1 MTTRHAAKP
10 IASPSQDVDES
21 LIERARKGDK
31 HAFGELFSRHHG
43 RIYATCARMLASA
56 ADAEDAVQHTFLEAW
71 RCLPAFEGRSRF
83 TTWLTRI
90 AIYTCLGNRRKR
102 ARITYEEPNE
112 SSADV
117 VRTQWAQPLMSPD
130 DTAAHAARKKAVEE
144 ILQRIG
150 IKKRAVLVMADFEGM
165 TSPEI
170 ARAID
175 VPEATV
181 RTRLFHA
188 RKELAQLV
196 RAHPAFAD
204 LFEKGQLVDLG
215 ARAPAA
221 APAAPETTAAATTTN
236 PQRPVSPAFA

>member
-1 MTTRHAAKP
+1 MTMRHAAKP

-21 LIERARKGDK
+21 LIERAKSGDK
-31 HAFGELFSRHHG
+31 HAFGELFTRHHG

-112 SSADV
+112 ASADV

-188 RKELAQLV
+188 RKELATLV

-204 LFEKGQLVDLG
+204 LFEKGEIPGRSEQHAAKL
-215 ARAPAA
+215 APASAPAPAKTDAA
-221 APAAPETTAAATTTN
+221 APRPVAAAF
-236 PQRPVSPAFA
+236 V